1 MNMKPFFRLLLTIV
15 VLSLSASISL
25 ARYGFDWEKAV
36 SLYKQGQYQAA
47 IVEFQGVVA
56 EFPTH
61 SDSWKF
67 IGLSYF
73 QLQDFEKAIPPLEK
87 ALSLKQAEGKTDP
100 DIVVAL
106 TRARLSLKQYDQAL
120 PYLENLAKTRPDVA
134 ANQYLLGVAYANM
147 NRSEEAIAA
156 FEKAVKAAPKDG
168 DSWHYLA
175 LQQLRLG
182 KTNEAI
188 ASLRS
193 GLVAA
198 PRHLEMSGL
207 LAEALLRQA
216 DGDAS
221 EAKKTALTD
230 EAVKV
235 ATSLK
240 AARDDGPSAELLGRS
255 LLAAKK
261 YQLAEQML
269 GRAVSMLKPVPPALY
284 FNLGLA
290 QAQIKAWPKAIDSF
304 TNADRLN
311 PNDLNTLY
319 YIGFVYEN
327 LRQFQQALDAYSRA
341 YELSGKANP
350 DIKASMDRVAPFAK
364 P

>member
-1 MNMKPFFRLLLTIV
+1 MKSFVRLV
-15 VLSLSASISL
+15 VIGALVLQASIVFASW
-25 ARYGFDWEKAV
+25 GFDWERAV

-47 IVEFQGVVA
+47 IAEFQGVVA
-56 EFPTH
+56 EYPTH
-61 SDSWKF
+61 ADSWKF
-67 IGLSYF
+67 IGLAYF
-73 QLQDFEKAIPPLEK
+73 QLQDYEKAITPLEK
-87 ALSLKQAEGKTDP
+87 ALSLKQTEGKTDQ

-120 PYLENLAKTRPDVA
+120 PFLENLARSRPDVA
-134 ANQYLLGVAYANM
+134 ANHYLLGVAYANM
-147 NRSEEAIAA
+147 DRSADAIAS
-156 FEKAVKAAPKDG
+156 FEKAVKVAPKDG

-182 KTNEAI
+182 KNTEAI
-188 ASLRS
+188 ISLRN
-193 GLVAA
+193 GLAA
-198 PRHLEMSGL
+198 SPRHLEMSGL
-207 LAEALLRQA
+207 LAEGLLRQA
-216 DGDAS
+216 DGETN
-221 EAKKTALTD
+221 EAKKTALTE

-240 AARDDGPSAELLGRS
+240 AARDDGASADVLGRA

-261 YQLAEQML
+261 YLPAEQML
-269 GRAVSMLKPVPPALY
+269 SRAAAMIRPAPAALY

-290 QAQIKAWPKAIDSF
+290 QAQLKLWPKAVDSF
-304 TNADRLN
+304 LNADRLN

-319 YIGFVYEN
+319 YLGFVYEN
-327 LRQFQQALDAYSRA
+327 LRQFQQALDSYTRA
-341 YELSGKANP
+341 YEISGKTNT